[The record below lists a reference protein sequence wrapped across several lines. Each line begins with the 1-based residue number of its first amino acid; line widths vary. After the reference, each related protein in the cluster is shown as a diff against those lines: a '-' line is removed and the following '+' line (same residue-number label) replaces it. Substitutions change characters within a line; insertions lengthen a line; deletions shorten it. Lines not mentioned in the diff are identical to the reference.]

1 MLGLS
6 TSGHVHPRRHVTVG
20 TLGSLLIM
28 VGSWGVGWLP
38 SNQLSWFAHSTIL
51 NPLRVETSGVISCA
65 VAMMLGC
72 LLLIRSWLRLG
83 QDLRLPTL
91 RIPPS
96 SIVSGEPH
104 VHARRYLSHAMIAW
118 MAPLMLAFPIFS
130 RDVYSYLAQ
139 GRVLHTG
146 LNPYEHGVSSLSG
159 WFMQGADS
167 IWAESPSPYG
177 PLFLLM
183 ARGIW
188 VVTGGVPE
196 AAILIFR
203 LITVS
208 GLVLCWWAV
217 PRLARRFGSN
227 QEWALWVAVLN
238 PLTAFYLMAG
248 VHNDSLMTGLLLAGF
263 LLIGAGRDRWGA
275 STAGLVLIGVSIAI
289 KPLTVLTLP
298 FAGLLML
305 YRPGQARVRYRHRA
319 AAWVWCLVVVG
330 AVMTVAGAVS
340 GLWFGWIPA
349 MLTSGDAAFPYAPF
363 GLLGLGFGWLVD
375 VVLNT
380 GLRPVAD
387 VVYTLGTAASLGLV
401 AYLALRRR
409 VINPLVSTALALTV
423 TILLAPIIQPWYVLW
438 VIPIYAVT
446 RVWRGTMEWQSWTV
460 YLMVVAL
467 AVVGVIDQVSVAQ
480 WIPILLVR
488 GIILVVGVAG
498 MVYLVLFDRAT
509 ACLFPFRRDA
519 RQAMRRREPPSELT
533 TTRESE

>member
-1 MLGLS
+1 MLGLR
-6 TSGHVHPRRHVTVG
+6 TSGHVHPRRHVLAG
-20 TLGSLLIM
+20 TIGSLLIM

-38 SNQLSWFAHSTIL
+38 SNQLSWFAHTTIL
-51 NPLRVETSGVISCA
+51 NPLRVETTGVIGCA

-96 SIVSGEPH
+96 SSIPGDPH
-104 VHARRYLSHAMIAW
+104 PAARLYLRRAMIAW

-146 LNPYEHGVSSLSG
+146 LNPYEDGVSSLSG

-177 PLFLLM
+177 PLFLLLG
-183 ARGIW
+183 RGIW
-188 VVTGGVPE
+188 VVTGGTPE
-196 AAILIFR
+196 PAILIFR
-203 LITVS
+203 LITVA

-217 PRLARRFGSN
+217 PRLARRFGSH
-227 QEWALWVAVLN
+227 QEWALWIAVLN
-238 PLTAFYLMAG
+238 PLTAFYLVAG
-248 VHNDSLMTGLLLAGF
+248 VHNDSLMTGLLLVGF
-263 LLIGAGRDRWGA
+263 LLMGPGRSRWGS
-275 STAGLVLIGVSIAI
+275 STLGLVLIGVSIAI
-289 KPLTVLTLP
+289 KPLTVLALP

-305 YRPGQARVRYRHRA
+305 YRPDQPRLRYRHRA
-319 AAWVWCLVVVG
+319 AAWGWCLLVVG
-330 AVMTVAGAVS
+330 AVMTFAGAFS

-349 MLTSGDAAFPYAPF
+349 MLTSGDAAFPYAPY
-363 GLLGLGFGWLVD
+363 GLLGLGVGWLSD
-375 VVLNT
+375 VAFGT

-387 VVYTLGTAASLGLV
+387 VVYTLGTVASLGLV

-409 VINPLVSTALALTV
+409 VINPLVCTALALTV

-446 RVWRGTMEWQSWTV
+446 HVWRGTMEWQSWSV
-460 YLMVVAL
+460 YLVVIVL

-498 MVYLVLFDRAT
+498 MVFLVIFDRTT
-509 ACLFPFRRDA
+509 ACLFPFRRDS
-519 RQAMRRREPPSELT
+519 RRAMRVLQNPTDT
-533 TTRESE
+533 TTREPA